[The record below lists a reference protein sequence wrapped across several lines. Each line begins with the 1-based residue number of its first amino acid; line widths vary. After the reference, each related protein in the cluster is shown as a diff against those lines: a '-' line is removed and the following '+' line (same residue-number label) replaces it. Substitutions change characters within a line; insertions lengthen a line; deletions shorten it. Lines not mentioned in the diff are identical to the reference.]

1 MAAESRRNFSLLS
14 KAFSGNFLRDFYPSR
29 AQLQF
34 NGKQKPHCV
43 SIGKNPVKSDT
54 ELALIEGMLM
64 NLMFLVIYI
73 PVVLFENWLRVT
85 HSQRRECLRP
95 HRGSNAALAC

>member
-1 MAAESRRNFSLLS
+1 M
-14 KAFSGNFLRDFYPSR
+14 
-29 AQLQF
+29 
-34 NGKQKPHCV
+34 
-43 SIGKNPVKSDT
+43 KSDT

-73 PVVLFENWLRVT
+73 LVVLFENWLRVT

>member
-1 MAAESRRNFSLLS
+1 M
-14 KAFSGNFLRDFYPSR
+14 
-29 AQLQF
+29 
-34 NGKQKPHCV
+34 
-43 SIGKNPVKSDT
+43 KSDT

-64 NLMFLVIYI
+64 NLMFLVIYMV
-73 PVVLFENWLRVT
+73 PFENWLRVT

>member
-1 MAAESRRNFSLLS
+1 MAS
-14 KAFSGNFLRDFYPSR
+14 FL
-29 AQLQF
+29 
-34 NGKQKPHCV
+34 CV

-54 ELALIEGMLM
+54 ELALIESMLM
-64 NLMFLVIYI
+64 NLILLVIYI
-73 PVVLFENWLRVT
+73 PVVPFENWLRVT

>member
-95 HRGSNAALAC
+95 HRGSNVALAC